1 MKSNERDMAIRPAQP
16 ATSLAA
22 LAGPRGVG
30 TAVAFD
36 WALAAE
42 MIFLAARFA
51 LGIGSASM
59 PMMLSSSQRTGA
71 TAAVLL
77 AAVPCALAGEGM
89 RRGVRL
95 LRPFQIAGNALLTVY
110 GIVQLPGAIGD
121 VRAGHLSAI
130 ARTLALLVA
139 SPLIVW
145 LLSRPQTRD
154 WFAQATSAQSRAR
167 HGGRWIAAI
176 LIWAV
181 IGGAAI
187 AFDGLY

>member
-1 MKSNERDMAIRPAQP
+1 MLHLCGVRPRLLGHGISIRDGQHDTQGEARDWVPPTTARIRARIIRMGDMPAQWMCAETRRGARRQEQSMKSNERDMAIRPAQP

-77 AAVPCALAGEGM
+77 AAVPCG
-89 RRGVRL
+89 
-95 LRPFQIAGNALLTVY
+95 
-110 GIVQLPGAIGD
+110 
-121 VRAGHLSAI
+121 
-130 ARTLALLVA
+130 LVK
-139 SPLIVW
+139 
-145 LLSRPQTRD
+145 
-154 WFAQATSAQSRAR
+154 
-167 HGGRWIAAI
+167 GC
-176 LIWAV
+176 
-181 IGGAAI
+181 
-187 AFDGLY
+187 